1 MTSRDRNYAIL
12 LTLWAFGV
20 VSVVGH
26 AALSLLDI
34 HRHANR
40 PAPVAAHASAPAGAP
55 RLRGYLSPAPPKSPT
70 KLVVCVTG
78 PDGREAGYL
87 FSGPFGMSKDGRA
100 LMFSGTAEALATTT
114 PTGPDPP
121 PSPSPG
127 AAAELLAATNRARA
141 AAGLPILL
149 ADPRLDRAAQGW
161 AQRCAERGVL
171 DHFGPDGSSPWTR
184 ITAAGVKYTSASEN
198 AAWGQT
204 SANQVVNDWTSERP
218 PGITGH
224 RDNVL
229 SRAFTHCGGGCAAGR
244 DGQLF
249 WVADYAA
256 E

>member
-34 HRHANR
+34 HRGANR
-40 PAPVAAHASAPAGAP
+40 PAAFALAPAGAP
-55 RLRGYLSPAPPKSPT
+55 RLRGYLSPAPPKTPT
-70 KLVVCVTG
+70 KLVVYVTG
-78 PDGREAGYL
+78 PDGSERGFL

-100 LMFSGTAEALATTT
+100 LTFSGTAEALATTT

-121 PSPSPG
+121 SPAG

-141 AAGLPILL
+141 TAGLPELV
-149 ADPRLDRAAQGW
+149 ADPRLDRAAQAW
-161 AQRCAERGVL
+161 AARCAERGVL
-171 DHFGPDGSSPWTR
+171 DHFEGASSPWTR
-184 ITAAGVKYTSASEN
+184 ITAAGVAYRSASEN
-198 AAWGQT
+198 AAAGQDT
-204 SANQVVNDWTSERP
+204 PEQAVRDWTSERP

-229 SRAFTHCGGGCAAGR
+229 SKVYTHAGGGAARGKN
-244 DGQLF
+244 GWWF
-249 WVADYAA
+249 YIADYA
-256 E
+256 EESNP

>member
-1 MTSRDRNYAIL
+1 VTPRDRNYAIL

-40 PAPVAAHASAPAGAP
+40 PAAFALAPAGAP

-70 KLVVCVTG
+70 KLVVYVTG

-100 LMFSGTAEALATTT
+100 LMFSGTAEALATTP

-121 PSPSPG
+121 SPSG

-141 AAGLPILL
+141 AAGLPALM

-171 DHFGPDGSSPWTR
+171 THIEGASTPWTR
-184 ITAAGVKYTSASEN
+184 MTAAGVKYASASEN
-198 AAWGQT
+198 AAMGQT
-204 SANQVVNDWTSERP
+204 SSSQVINDWLSDP
-218 PGITGH
+218 PH
-224 RDNVL
+224 RANVMN
-229 SRAFTHCGGGCAAGR
+229 RDWTHAGGGAAAGN
-244 DGQLF
+244 DGRIF
-249 WVADYAA
+249 WVQDYAQ
-256 E
+256 EM